1 MGGQKG
7 IALFYEYLGKKNKV
21 TLLCTSGTIAPPDFP
36 AKILD
41 VLGTSKLR
49 YMNPFLISKLAS
61 IIRKEKFSHLIIE
74 HPYFGWLGIILKKLT
89 GIPLILHSHN
99 MEHLRFQ
106 YDSQPSKIWVFNY
119 QVRKFFLSDNAGQF

>member
-1 MGGQKG
+1 MRNPTLNIAAIVPYPVFPAKMGGQKG

-49 YMNPFLISKLAS
+49 YMNPFLISKLAG

-74 HPYFGWLGIILKKLT
+74 HPYFGWLGIILK
-89 GIPLILHSHN
+89 P
-99 MEHLRFQ
+99 Q
-106 YDSQPSKIWVFNY
+106 VFHIM
-119 QVRKFFLSDNAGQF
+119 